1 MVAGKRHIQSGVV
14 TTALLLMMM
23 ISGSYQ
29 NGESSFLGA
38 TRFPDCVPCCLET
51 GGGGVGD
58 EKGKRELGE
67 VGQKGN

>member
-1 MVAGKRHIQSGVV
+1 MVAGKRHIQSGLV

-29 NGESSFLGA
+29 NGESSFLCA

-51 GGGGVGD
+51 GGGGGGAVHSKSD
-58 EKGKRELGE
+58 L
-67 VGQKGN
+67 V